1 MWSLLFCLGQKS
13 CWVSRGVGCCGA
25 ARRAMHTVATL
36 TSGYALAPTC
46 PLCAENNTSKAR
58 RLLENERTN
67 CWGWKH
73 SASLKPLGSRS
84 SRECHGANWSKA
96 ARALLC
102 LRLNLRLLFHHT
114 MQLWC
119 SRVSIPPHQAALLRL
134 GWSNEY
140 QECQFHSTSDHRQA
154 RLFNLLI
161 CFFFF
166 FLRNQNNKKTT

>member
-25 ARRAMHTVATL
+25 ARRAMHTVAAL
-36 TSGYALAPTC
+36 TGGYALAPTC

-73 SASLKPLGSRS
+73 SASLKPLGSRL

-102 LRLNLRLLFHHT
+102 LRLNLRLLLHHT

-119 SRVSIPPHQAALLRL
+119 SWVSIPPHQAALCGLDAAM
-134 GWSNEY
+134 NTKNAN
-140 QECQFHSTSDHRQA
+140 STV
-154 RLFNLLI
+154 LLI
-161 CFFFF
+161 TDRPGCLICLFDFFF